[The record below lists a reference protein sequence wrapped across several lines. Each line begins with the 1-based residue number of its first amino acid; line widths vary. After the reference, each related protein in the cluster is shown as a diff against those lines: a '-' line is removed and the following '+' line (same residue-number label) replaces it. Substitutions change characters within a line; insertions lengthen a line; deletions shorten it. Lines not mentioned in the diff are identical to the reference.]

1 MTITSYFRNNKVL
14 RRLHEGSLGA
24 HIDLYAERLLKEGH
38 CYQSGARCIRVVSDF
53 SHWLARKRLDV
64 CDVDE
69 HTVEQ
74 YQQYRIRCRHP
85 FASDLPALYRLLE
98 VLREVAVIAPKMPV
112 VPGTVERIEQDFQHY
127 LSQERGLAWVTVIRH
142 RTPLRKFLQEYCSK
156 GAASFPMLTGAD
168 ITRFIECHAY
178 DQSPRSAQSMC
189 WTLRAFARYLLYR
202 GYTTIDLA
210 GAVPSVRTWR
220 FTALPEVLSP
230 KQVQKVIAS
239 CDRRSSI
246 GKRDYAVLIL
256 LARLGLRANEIATL
270 TLGDIHWHSSCLM
283 VQGKGRQRAS
293 LPLLSEVGSAL
304 ADYLE
309 HGRPHTDSRRVFI
322 RSLAPHTGFASSAAI
337 SMIAVSALT
346 RAGADVRRKG
356 THIFRHSL
364 ATELLR
370 AGASLTEIGQVL
382 RHQRHD
388 TTRIYAKVDIDA
400 LRTLGLPWPG
410 GKQ

>member
-1 MTITSYFRNNKVL
+1 MTITAYFRSNKVL
-14 RRLHEGSLGA
+14 RRLREGSLGA
-24 HIDLYAERLLKEGH
+24 HIDLYAERLLKDGH
-38 CYQSGARCIRVVSDF
+38 CYQSGARCIRVVGDF
-53 SHWLARKRLDV
+53 SHWLARRRLV
-64 CDVDE
+64 ASDVDE

-74 YQQYRIRCRHP
+74 YQQYRVRYRHP

-98 VLREVAVIAPKMPV
+98 VLREVGVIAPKIPV
-112 VPGTVERIEQDFQHY
+112 VPKIVERIEQDFEHY

-156 GAASFPMLTGAD
+156 GAASFQTLTGAD

-202 GYTTIDLA
+202 GHTTIDLA

-230 KQVQKVIAS
+230 KQVQKVLAS

-246 GKRDYAVLIL
+246 GKRDYAVMIL

-283 VQGKGRQRAS
+283 VQGKGRRLAS
-293 LPLLSEVGSAL
+293 LPLLTEVGSAL
-304 ADYLE
+304 TDYLE
-309 HGRPHTDSRRVFI
+309 HGRPHTDSRRVFV
-322 RSLAPHTGFASSAAI
+322 RSLAPHTEFASSAAI

-346 RAGADVRRKG
+346 RARLDVRRKG

-382 RHQRHD
+382 RHQSQD

-400 LRTLGLPWPG
+400 LSTLGLPWPG
-410 GKQ
+410 GRQ

>member
-1 MTITSYFRNNKVL
+1 MTTTAYFHDIKVL
-14 RRLHEGSLGA
+14 CRLHEGPLGA

-38 CYQSGARCIRVVSDF
+38 CYQSGARCIRVVGDF

-64 CDVDE
+64 SDVDE
-69 HTVEQ
+69 HTIEQ
-74 YQQYRIRCRHP
+74 YQKYRLRYRHP
-85 FASDLPALYRLLE
+85 FASDLPALWRLLE
-98 VLREVAVIAPKMPV
+98 VLREVGAIAPKVPV
-112 VPGTVERIEQDFQHY
+112 VPSTFEHIEQDFEHY
-127 LSQERGLAWVTVIRH
+127 LSKERGLSWVTVIRH
-142 RTPLRKFLQEYCSK
+142 RTPLRKFLKEYCTK
-156 GAASFPMLTGAD
+156 GVASFPMLTGAD
-168 ITRFIECHAY
+168 ITRFVERHAY

-189 WTLRAFARYLLYR
+189 WTLRAFTRYLLYR
-202 GYTTIDLA
+202 DYTTIDLA
-210 GAVPSVRTWR
+210 GAVPSVRTWK
-220 FTALPEVLSP
+220 FAALPEVLLP
-230 KQVQKVIAS
+230 EQVQHVLAS

-246 GKRDYAVLIL
+246 GKRDYAALIL
-256 LARLGLRANEIATL
+256 LARLGLRANEIAML

-283 VQGKGRQRAS
+283 VQGKGRRRAS
-293 LPLLSEVGSAL
+293 LPLLSEVGNAL

-309 HGRPHTDSRRVFI
+309 HGRPHTDSRRVFV

-346 RAGADVRRKG
+346 RAGLDVRRKG

-364 ATELLR
+364 ATALLR

-382 RHQRHD
+382 RHQSHD

-410 GKQ
+410 GGQ

>member
-1 MTITSYFRNNKVL
+1 MTITAYFRSNKVL
-14 RRLHEGSLGA
+14 RRLREGSLGA
-24 HIDLYAERLLKEGH
+24 HIDLYAERLLKDGH
-38 CYQSGARCIRVVSDF
+38 CYQSGARCIRVVGDF
-53 SHWLARKRLDV
+53 SHWLARKRLV
-64 CDVDE
+64 VSDVDE

-74 YQQYRIRCRHP
+74 YQQYRVRYRHP

-98 VLREVAVIAPKMPV
+98 VLREVGVIAPKIPV
-112 VPGTVERIEQDFQHY
+112 VPKIVERIEQDFEHY

-156 GAASFPMLTGAD
+156 GAASFQTLTGAD

-230 KQVQKVIAS
+230 KQVQKVLAS

-283 VQGKGRQRAS
+283 VQGKGRRRAS
-293 LPLLSEVGSAL
+293 LPLLTEVGSAL

-309 HGRPHTDSRRVFI
+309 YGRPHTDSRRVFV
-322 RSLAPHTGFASSAAI
+322 RSLAPHTEFASSAAI

-346 RAGADVRRKG
+346 RARLDVRRKG

-382 RHQRHD
+382 RHQSQD

-400 LRTLGLPWPG
+400 LSTLGLPWPG